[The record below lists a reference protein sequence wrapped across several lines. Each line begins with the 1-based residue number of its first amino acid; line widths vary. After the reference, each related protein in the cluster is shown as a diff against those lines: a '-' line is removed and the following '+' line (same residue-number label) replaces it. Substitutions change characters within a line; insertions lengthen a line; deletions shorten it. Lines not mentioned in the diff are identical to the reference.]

1 MNPADIA
8 TSAMASPA
16 GEVSL
21 WSMFLSAHI
30 VVKIVMLGLLGA
42 SVWCWAII
50 INKAMLFSK
59 VQKATDRFEQAFWS
73 GNSLEELYATL
84 SSRPT
89 SGMASLFVAAMHEW
103 KRSVQ
108 TAASSFMGLQ
118 TRIEK
123 VLDVTIAR
131 EVEKLESHLL
141 VLATVASAGPF
152 VGLFGTVWGIMTSF
166 RSIAASK
173 NTSLAVVAPASP
185 RRCWRPR
192 SASSPPSRRS
202 SRITSCRA
210 TSPRRKRGWR
220 ASPTNSR
227 RFCHDKSISI
237 SLRIAPPNAGAE
249 LGAYSNGRV
258 GYRDRAQRRE
268 AAARRA
274 ALRRHGRHQHDAVH
288 RRDVGAADHIHG
300 GGAAAGDRRLG
311 RSAANQGR
319 SAQYRAEADLDRH
332 QRPGPALPDGRRDPE
347 GRPHRQIAGRRQGRF
362 RSAHLSARRQ
372 EHSLWPSG

>member
-1 MNPADIA
+1 MNPADA
-8 TSAMASPA
+8 AQALAAPETT
-16 GEVSL
+16 L
-21 WSMFLSAHI
+21 LDMFWSAHI
-30 VVKIVMLGLLGA
+30 VVKFVMVGLLLA
-42 SVWCWAII
+42 SFWCWAII
-50 INKAMLFSK
+50 VNKTLLFARFRRSI
-59 VQKATDRFEQAFWS
+59 DRFEQQFWS
-73 GNSLEELYATL
+73 GESLEELYGQL
-84 SSRPT
+84 SNQENA
-89 SGMASLFVAAMHEW
+89 GIASLFVSAMREW
-103 KRSVQ
+103 KRSFQ
-108 TAASSFMGLQ
+108 SAAASFMGLHA
-118 TRIEK
+118 RIEK
-123 VLDVTIAR
+123 VLDVSIAR
-131 EVEKLESHLL
+131 EVERLESNLL
-141 VLATVASAGPF
+141 FLATVASAGPF